1 MRYFLYLLGFGAT
14 LIAVLTSTRGKPDN
28 GRARMTRT
36 GIVALL
42 LGFLVML
49 FSILGTWK
57 DQTRIK
63 QLLHGRAPVSGSAE
77 VTTQQ

>member
-14 LIAVLTSTRGKPDN
+14 LIAVYTTTHGNPEN
-28 GRARMTRT
+28 GRARLTRT

-42 LGFLVML
+42 LGLLVML

-57 DQTRIK
+57 DQNHIK

-77 VTTQQ
+77 VATEQ